1 MLKPLGNDAEGERL
15 HADHSFVAVRAVAH
29 DPGQGGHFGKP
40 TAVVL
45 ALQFDCERHAAN
57 VPPGP
62 TVQQAATAVDRPD
75 AQGGRRDGLKAV

>member
-62 TVQQAATAVDRPD
+62 TVRRPPPLSTDPMRKEVVETA
-75 AQGGRRDGLKAV
+75 